1 MWWIYA
7 LLSAVFAALTAIFA
21 KIGIKS
27 VDSDLA
33 TAIRTVIILILAW
46 GIVLF
51 KGSAENIGSLTKV
64 NWAFLILSGCATGL
78 SWVFYFKALQLGK
91 VSQVAPVDKLS
102 VAIAIALSVIFLG
115 EPLTLKNAMGC
126 LADYRRDICFDFL
139 IINPYK

>member
-21 KIGIKS
+21 KIGIKG

-33 TAIRTVIILILAW
+33 AAIRTVIILILAW

-64 NWAFLILSGCATGL
+64 IWAFLILSGCATGL
-78 SWVFYFKALQLGK
+78 SWIFYFKALQLGK

-115 EPLTLKNAMGC
+115 EPLTLKNAMGA
-126 LADYRRDICFDFL
+126 LL
-139 IINPYK
+139 IIGRTFVLIF

>member
-21 KIGIKS
+21 KIGIKG

-51 KGSAENIGSLTKV
+51 KGSASTMGSLTKI
-64 NWAFLILSGCATGL
+64 NWTFLVLSGCATGL
-78 SWVFYFKALQLGK
+78 SWIFYFKALQLGK

-102 VAIAIALSVIFLG
+102 VAIAIALSIIFLG
-115 EPLTLKNAMGC
+115 EPLTLKNGLGA
-126 LADYRRDICFDFL
+126 LL
-139 IINPYK
+139 IIGGTFVLIF